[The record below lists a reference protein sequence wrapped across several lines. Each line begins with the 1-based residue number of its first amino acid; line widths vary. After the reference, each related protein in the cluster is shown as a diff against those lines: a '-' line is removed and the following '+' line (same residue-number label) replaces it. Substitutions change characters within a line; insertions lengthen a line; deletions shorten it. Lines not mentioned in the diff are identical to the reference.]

1 MSIITKK
8 EVVKKVN
15 KTAIEKKKVSGYRPN
30 VRTKNDSAEN
40 LRARNKTLDI
50 QKVKSVVRLGST
62 TPNSEIFTT
71 LPSKLVE
78 INTVDA
84 VNNSRS
90 KVLMKTAFD
99 KAGVKTSEWYTFFND
114 SVGNLQVGKAQTTTA
129 IALKDLPYPM
139 IAKKIYGQKG
149 IGMQMVNNEA
159 EMTAFIR
166 DTVISGLNKTRY
178 YLESYYAYN
187 REYRLHVT
195 EEGCFYTCRKVLKA
209 DAKERWFRNDSNC
222 NWLVESNEKFDKPV
236 NWDKCIEHSVKAL
249 KAVGLDIG
257 AVDLRIQSSQYKD
270 GNKRKDPDFIVIEI
284 NSAPAFG
291 KITEEKYIE
300 QLNKLIKNKIENLK

>member
-1 MSIITKK
+1 MGVIAKK
-8 EVVKKVN
+8 VVKSTVEN
-15 KTAIEKKKVSGYRPN
+15 KKVSGFRPN
-30 VRTKNDSAEN
+30 VRTKNESAEA
-40 LRARNKTLDI
+40 LRARNKTLAI
-50 QKVKSVVRLGST
+50 QKVRSIVRLGST
-62 TPNSEIFTT
+62 TPNEEIYSP
-71 LPSKLVE
+71 LPAKLVE
-78 INTVDA
+78 VNTVEA

-99 KAGVKTSEWYTFFND
+99 KAGVKTSEWFTFYND
-114 SVGNLQVGKAQTTTA
+114 GSGNLQVCQALSKTA
-129 IALKDLPYPM
+129 IDIKNLPYPM
-139 IAKKIYGQKG
+139 IAKRIFGQKG
-149 IGMQMVNNEA
+149 IGMQMIATAA
-159 EMTAFIR
+159 EMQTFIR

-195 EEGCFYTCRKVLKA
+195 EEGCFYTCRKVLKS
-209 DAKERWFRNDSNC
+209 DAKERWYRNDSNC
-222 NWLVESNEKFDKPV
+222 NWLVETNEKFDKPV
-236 NWDKCIEHSVKAL
+236 NWDKCIEHSVLAL

-257 AVDLRIQSSQYKD
+257 AVDLRIQSSEDKD
-270 GNKRKDPDFIVIEI
+270 GKLRKDPDFIVIEI